1 MDYINFTI
9 EKLFTEYQ
17 DSIIKD
23 LQGETYI
30 YLNTVAAILDYRKT
44 SIYRMIE
51 AGTFK
56 AKVFGS
62 SKFITVDSF
71 VPEIEKKKKVQQKE
85 LRHQKLLKLA
95 NVTDDKM
102 VEEVLK
108 DLDPEKR
115 KNAIANLF
123 TEAELK
129 QFLKTKRDMK

>member
-1 MDYINFTI
+1 MDYLIFTK
-9 EKLFTEYQ
+9 EKLFEEYG

-23 LQGETYI
+23 LHGETYI
-30 YLNTVAAILDYRKT
+30 YLSTVADILDYRKT

-56 AKVFGS
+56 AKVFDS

-71 VPEIEKKKKVQQKE
+71 MPEIEKKKKVQQKQM
-85 LRHQKLLKLA
+85 RNQKLLKLA
-95 NVTDDKM
+95 TVTDDKM

-129 QFLKTKRDMK
+129 QLLKTKRDMK